1 MSEQPVFW
9 LGGKPG
15 AAKNNVREAPEAE
28 RYEPA
33 IRDACA
39 ACGYDLDEFVAAQ
52 GGFGGWLVHLESR
65 KDAARYRLFWS
76 GKDSQMMFEKAH
88 NPGGWAELASA
99 DTADEGLPAFVEAI
113 KSLLAA
119 DPQQG

>member
-15 AAKNNVREAPEAE
+15 ASKNKSRENPEAE

-33 IRDACA
+33 IRDACS

-52 GGFGGWLVHLESR
+52 GGFGGWLAHLESHGN
-65 KDAARYRLFWS
+65 RYRLFWS
-76 GKDSQMMFEKAH
+76 GKDSQMKFEEALDH
-88 NPGGWAELASA
+88 GGWSELASA
-99 DTADEGLPAFVEAI
+99 EAPDNGLPSFVEAI
-113 KSLLAA
+113 KEILAA
-119 DPQQG
+119 NSAEG